1 MLKYSILIGSSQQRT
16 KVHGQRRTKLL
27 CLRTIRFFLN
37 GHLLSHDN
45 TSLSLADCVSI
56 TFEFQKT
63 DIRDETITHYRS
75 KDLYLCPVRAWA
87 TVVQHILT
95 YPGTDHDSPV
105 NTFQRPDGS
114 LTQITSVQIKLQIRS
129 AVAAIGRP
137 SLGFGPEDV
146 GTHSVRS
153 AAAMAMVLAGC
164 QQTYIIMLIGRW
176 SSDAFLLYIRKQI
189 QELTANISEKMI
201 SLNQFHVLP
210 PSVTHNHPSSLTT
223 TLNFGPSQAH
233 RHVLTPSF
241 HLHT

>member
-1 MLKYSILIGSSQQRT
+1 MRSCEYT
-16 KVHGQRRTKLL
+16 KVHGQCRTKLL
-27 CLRTIRFFLN
+27 CLRNIRFFLN

-45 TSLSLADCVSI
+45 TSLVSLADCVSI

-63 DIRDETITHYRS
+63 DIRDETITHHRS

-87 TVVQHILT
+87 AVVQRILT
-95 YPGTDHDSPV
+95 YPGTNHDSPV

-114 LTQITSVQIKLQIRS
+114 LTQITSVQIKIQIHS
-129 AVAAIGRP
+129 AVAAPHLASGRTTLEP
-137 SLGFGPEDV
+137 TLSGP
-146 GTHSVRS
+146 
-153 AAAMAMVLAGC
+153 LP
-164 QQTYIIMLIGRW
+164 LWPW
-176 SSDAFLLYIRKQI
+176 SSRDAKPTSSCSSADGHPTPFIRKQI
-189 QELTANISEKMI
+189 QELTANISENMI

-210 PSVTHNHPSSLTT
+210 PSVTRNHLSSLTT